1 MENQNKLKVILT
13 GGGTMGSVSPLI
25 AVYEELKKRDA
36 NWEAIWIG
44 TKEGPEGEVVKEFGI
59 PFFSISN
66 GRLRRF
72 FSFKNLVDPFK
83 VLWGIHQA
91 KKILKEFKPNI
102 VLTAGSFV
110 SYPVARA
117 ASKLG
122 IPVFIHQQDI
132 EKGLANKMM
141 EKYASMATAAFD
153 PSIADFNYKKVALT
167 SNPARMDRLQCDKAK
182 AHEFFKLDPARL
194 TVLVMGGG
202 TGAQAINQLTLE
214 ALGELTAKHQVLHLT
229 GVGKS
234 VEHLIPD
241 FYDRET
247 QVQIRRHYK
256 WFEFLN
262 QEMCLALQVADVVV
276 SRAGISS
283 LTELSLLQKPS
294 VIIPIPNSHQ
304 EKNAQFFAK
313 TNAVKYLHQTDLTGA
328 KFAHELNSL
337 LSSQAEMQNLSRN
350 IAKMIDPGAAKRYV
364 DLIYSFLQI

>member
-1 MENQNKLKVILT
+1 
-13 GGGTMGSVSPLI
+13 MGSVSPLL
-25 AVYEELKKRDA
+25 AVYEELKKRDIR
-36 NWEAIWIG
+36 WEAIWIG
-44 TKEGPEGEVVKEFGI
+44 TKEGPEAQVIKDFGV
-59 PFFSISN
+59 PFMSISS
-66 GRLRRF
+66 GRFRRF

-91 KKILKEFKPNI
+91 KKILREFKPNI

-117 ASKLG
+117 AAKLG
-122 IPVFIHQQDI
+122 VPVFIHQQDI

-141 EKYASMATAAFD
+141 EKYATMTTVSFD

-167 SNPARMDRLQCDKAK
+167 SNPARMDRLHCDKSK
-182 AHEFFKLDPARL
+182 AHEVFKLDPTRL

-214 ALGELTAKHQVLHLT
+214 ALGELTTKHQVIHLT
-229 GVGKS
+229 GAGKD

-241 FYDRET
+241 FYSREL
-247 QVQIRRHYK
+247 QLQIRQHYK
-256 WFEFLN
+256 WFEFLD
-262 QEMCLALQVADVVV
+262 QEMCLALQVADIVV

-313 TNAVKYLHQTDLTGA
+313 TNSIKYLHQSELTGA
-328 KFAHELNSL
+328 KFAQELNSL
-337 LSSQAEMQNLSRN
+337 LSSQAETQNLSRN
-350 IAKMIDPGAAKRYV
+350 IAKMIDPLAAKRYV
-364 DLIYSFLQI
+364 DLIYSYLQI

>member
-1 MENQNKLKVILT
+1 MEQQNKLKVVLT
-13 GGGTMGSVSPLI
+13 GGGTMGSVSPLL

-36 NWEAIWIG
+36 GWDAIWIG
-44 TKEGPEGEVVKEFGI
+44 TKEGPEAKVVKDFGI
-59 PFFSISN
+59 PFMSISS
-66 GRLRRF
+66 GRFRRF
-72 FSFKNLVDPFK
+72 FSFKNLIDPFN

-91 KKILKEFKPNI
+91 KKILKEFQPNI

-117 ASKLG
+117 AAKLG

-141 EKYASMATAAFD
+141 EKYASMATVAFD

-167 SNPARMDRLQCDKAK
+167 SNPARMDRFHCDKSK
-182 AHEFFKLDPARL
+182 AYEIFKLDPTRL
-194 TVLVMGGG
+194 TVLIMGGG

-214 ALGELTAKHQVLHLT
+214 ALGDLTSKHQIIHLT

-234 VEHLIPD
+234 VEHLISD
-241 FYDRET
+241 FYGREQ
-247 QVQIRRHYK
+247 QVQIRQHYK
-256 WFEFLN
+256 WYDFLD

-313 TNAVKYLHQTDLTGA
+313 TNSINYLHQSELTGV
-328 KFAHELNSL
+328 KFAQVLNLL
-337 LSSQAEMQNLSRN
+337 LSNQAEMQNLSRN
-350 IAKMIDPGAAKRYV
+350 IAKMIDPMASRRYI
-364 DLIYSFLQI
+364 DLIYSYLQI